1 MKKFAKTFCIVSV
14 VSLFLFWIAWGLLM
28 AVLPPISLW
37 QFFGFTQS
45 PPPSFWQSF
54 FMLLFEVLSMPMSLM
69 YELVGHDGS
78 RFVFALLS
86 LVNSVV
92 WGLCIGFPIYAVK
105 RRYFT
110 HAA

>member
-1 MKKFAKTFCIVSV
+1 MTKFAKTFFIVSGT
-14 VSLFLFWIAWGLLM
+14 SLLVFWVIWGLLM

-37 QFFGFTQS
+37 QFFGFTPA

-54 FMLLFEVLSMPMSLM
+54 LMSAFVVVSMPASLM
-69 YELVGHDGS
+69 YEVVGHDSS

-86 LVNSVV
+86 LANSAI

>member
-1 MKKFAKTFCIVSV
+1 MKQFAKTFCIVSG
-14 VSLFLFWIAWGLLM
+14 VSLLLFWVAWGLLM
-28 AVLPPISLW
+28 AVLPSISLW
-37 QFFGFTQS
+37 QFFGFTPS

-54 FMLLFEVLSMPMSLM
+54 SMLLFEVLSMHMSFM
-69 YELVGHDGS
+69 YEVVGHDGS

-86 LVNSVV
+86 LANSVV

>member
-1 MKKFAKTFCIVSV
+1 
-14 VSLFLFWIAWGLLM
+14 
-28 AVLPPISLW
+28 
-37 QFFGFTQS
+37 
-45 PPPSFWQSF
+45 
-54 FMLLFEVLSMPMSLM
+54 MLLFEVLSMPMSFM
-69 YELVGHDGS
+69 YELVGHDSS

-86 LVNSVV
+86 LANSVV